1 MHEVDLIISANTSLF
16 VQFYLRC
23 GHSQG
28 KREKKNVCSSLLFML
43 TVGMLALLALAL
55 LLEACS
61 CHSCAC
67 VSACVAGINRAQL
80 LVISETDKTN
90 CK

>member
-1 MHEVDLIISANTSLF
+1 
-16 VQFYLRC
+16 
-23 GHSQG
+23 
-28 KREKKNVCSSLLFML
+28 ML